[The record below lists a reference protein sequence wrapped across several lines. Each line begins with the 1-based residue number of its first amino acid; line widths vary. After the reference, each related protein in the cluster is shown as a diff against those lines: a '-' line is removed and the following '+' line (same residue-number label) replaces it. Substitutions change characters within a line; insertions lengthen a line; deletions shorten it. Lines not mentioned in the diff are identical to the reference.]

1 MQCKTCCNVIPCRSP
16 YSLNVEAKNGT
27 SASDI
32 AMTRHATNLIE
43 LLETGQDNGDTVRI
57 LGAFVGST
65 VYKLL
70 PIGTINRPGHTRRRG
85 RTGASEALHMVE

>member
-1 MQCKTCCNVIPCRSP
+1 M
-16 YSLNVEAKNGT
+16 
-27 SASDI
+27 D
-32 AMTRHATNLIE
+32 
-43 LLETGQDNGDTVRI
+43 GDTVRI

-70 PIGTINRPGHTRRRG
+70 LIGTINRPGHTRRRG